1 MHAIQNL
8 ICFNSSD
15 VESVPREIKLKNKE
29 EEEEE
34 EEEIKM
40 DQFHQF

>member
-8 ICFNSSD
+8 IFFNSSD

-34 EEEIKM
+34 EEIKM